1 MQVLAL
7 KYRPKHFSELV
18 GQESVAK
25 TLSLA
30 LDNQRLANAYL
41 FSGLRGSGKTSSSRI
56 FARAL
61 MCETGP
67 KAVPCDTCIQCQSA
81 LNNHHIDIIEMDGAS
96 NRGIDDVRNLIEQ
109 TRYKPSFGRYK
120 IFIIDEVH
128 MFTTEAFN
136 ALLKTLEEPP
146 SHVKFLLAT
155 TDALKLP
162 ATILSRTQHFRFKK
176 IPENSVISHLKTILE
191 KEQVSYETSALE
203 KLAHSGQGSL
213 RDTITLLEQ
222 AINYCDNAITESK
235 VAEML
240 GAIDRSVL
248 EDFFQSLINQDE
260 ARLQERYAIL
270 ENYETESV
278 LEEMMLFL
286 KAKLLSPDSYSILL
300 IERFFKIIMSSLSL
314 LKEGAN
320 ASFVLLLLKMKFKEA
335 LKLKAL
341 DDAILELEQSK
352 ESVLKPLNQNAN
364 ASKQEPKST
373 EKIEQAERIE
383 GTEKKEKL
391 ETRENTETLQT
402 LMLSAKDR
410 IFHNLFK
417 QVQTLVYERNYE
429 LGEVFEKNIRF
440 IDFDSQTKTLTWESL
455 ATDKDKELLR
465 ERFKI
470 VKSIVDGVFGK
481 GENIKI
487 ALKHHLENKS
497 TLETQEIKD
506 FKISSL
512 REKILPKPTIETTAE
527 TKENDTKEAVG
538 KALQTKENDTKEAV
552 GKALQTKEND
562 TKEAVGKALQT
573 KENDTKEAVGKALQT
588 KENDTKETK
597 ETQPKQA
604 PTALQEFMAN
614 HSELIEEIKSEFE
627 IKSVELL

>member
-191 KEQVSYETSALE
+191 KEQVSYESSALE

-235 VAEML
+235 VAAML

-260 ARLQERYAIL
+260 ARLKERYAIL

-352 ESVLKPLNQNAN
+352 ESVLKPLNQNAD
-364 ASKQEPKST
+364 APKQEPKST
-373 EKIEQAERIE
+373 EKIEKP
-383 GTEKKEKL
+383 EKKENA
-391 ETRENTETLQT
+391 ETPQT
-402 LMLSAKDR
+402 PMLSAKDR

-429 LGEVFEKNIRF
+429 LGVVFEKNIRF

-455 ATDKDKELLR
+455 ATNKDKELLR
-465 ERFKI
+465 ERSKI

-487 ALKHHLENKS
+487 ALKHHSENKS
-497 TLETQEIKD
+497 ALEETKEVKD

-512 REKILPKPTIETTAE
+512 REKILPKPTTETTAE
-527 TKENDTKEAVG
+527 MKEKEVQKNEIKEKEIKENDTKEI
-538 KALQTKENDTKEAV
+538 Q
-552 GKALQTKEND
+552 
-562 TKEAVGKALQT
+562 
-573 KENDTKEAVGKALQT
+573 
-588 KENDTKETK
+588 

-614 HSELIEEIKSEFE
+614 HSNLIEEIKSEFE

>member
-61 MCETGP
+61 MCEEGP
-67 KAVPCDTCIQCQSA
+67 KAVPCDTCTQCQSA

-286 KAKLLSPDSYSILL
+286 KAKLLSPDFYSILL

-335 LKLKAL
+335 LKFKAL
-341 DDAILELEQSK
+341 DDAILELEQNK
-352 ESVLKPLNQNAN
+352 ESVLKPLSQNAN
-364 ASKQEPKST
+364 AFKQEFKSA
-373 EKIEQAERIE
+373 EKIEKPEKREGAEKRE
-383 GTEKKEKL
+383 SA
-391 ETRENTETLQT
+391 ETPQT
-402 LMLSAKDR
+402 PMLSAKDR

-429 LGEVFEKNIRF
+429 LGAVFEKNIRF

-455 ATDKDKELLR
+455 ATHKDKELLR

-487 ALKHHLENKS
+487 ALKNQNKS
-497 TLETQEIKD
+497 ALEEIKE
-506 FKISSL
+506 FKFPYS
-512 REKILPKPTIETTAE
+512 KPKPTTETTAE
-527 TKENDTKEAVG
+527 MKEKETKDAVEKKAKEKDTKEAIENDTKEV
-538 KALQTKENDTKEAV
+538 Q
-552 GKALQTKEND
+552 
-562 TKEAVGKALQT
+562 
-573 KENDTKEAVGKALQT
+573 
-588 KENDTKETK
+588 

-614 HSELIEEIKSEFE
+614 HSNLIEEIKSEFE
-627 IKSVELL
+627 IKSVEWL

>member
-61 MCETGP
+61 MCEEGP
-67 KAVPCDTCIQCQSA
+67 KAVPCDTCAQCQSA

-286 KAKLLSPDSYSILL
+286 KAKLLSPDTYSILL
-300 IERFFKIIMSSLSL
+300 IERFFKIIMSGLSL

-352 ESVLKPLNQNAN
+352 ESALKPLNQNAN
-364 ASKQEPKST
+364 AFKQESA
-373 EKIEQAERIE
+373 EKIEKP
-383 GTEKKEKL
+383 EKKESA
-391 ETRENTETLQT
+391 ETPQT
-402 LMLSAKDR
+402 PMLSAKDH

-429 LGEVFEKNIRF
+429 LGAVFEKNIRF

-455 ATDKDKELLR
+455 ATHKDKELLR

-487 ALKHHLENKS
+487 ALKNQNKS
-497 TLETQEIKD
+497 ALEEIKE
-506 FKISSL
+506 FKFPYS
-512 REKILPKPTIETTAE
+512 KPKPTTETTAE
-527 TKENDTKEAVG
+527 MKEKETKEAV
-538 KALQTKENDTKEAV
+538 E
-552 GKALQTKEND
+552 
-562 TKEAVGKALQT
+562 
-573 KENDTKEAVGKALQT
+573 
-588 KENDTKETK
+588 KETK
-597 ETQPKQA
+597 EKETKEIQETQPKET

-614 HSELIEEIKSEFE
+614 HSDLIEEIKSEFE

>member
-191 KEQVSYETSALE
+191 KEQVSYESSALE

-260 ARLQERYAIL
+260 ARLQKRYAIL

-341 DDAILELEQSK
+341 DDAILELEQT
-352 ESVLKPLNQNAN
+352 PFNQSPSISYNAP
-364 ASKQEPKST
+364 KQEPKS
-373 EKIEQAERIE
+373 IERIE
-383 GTEKKEKL
+383 GTEKREKL
-391 ETRENTETLQT
+391 EKIVSAEAPQT
-402 LMLSAKDR
+402 PMLSAKDR

-429 LGEVFEKNIRF
+429 LGAVFEKNIRF

-470 VKSIVDGVFGK
+470 VKGIVDGVFGK

-497 TLETQEIKD
+497 APEETKEVKD

-512 REKILPKPTIETTAE
+512 REKILPKPTTETTAE
-527 TKENDTKEAVG
+527 MKENGKEAVG
-538 KALQTKENDTKEAV
+538 KALQTKENDTKEV
-552 GKALQTKEND
+552 Q
-562 TKEAVGKALQT
+562 
-573 KENDTKEAVGKALQT
+573 
-588 KENDTKETK
+588 
-597 ETQPKQA
+597 ETQPKEA

-614 HSELIEEIKSEFE
+614 HSNLIEEIKSEFE

>member
-191 KEQVSYETSALE
+191 KEQVSYESSALE

-341 DDAILELEQSK
+341 DDAILELEQT
-352 ESVLKPLNQNAN
+352 PFNQSPSISYNAP
-364 ASKQEPKST
+364 KQESKSI
-373 EKIEQAERIE
+373 EKREQREQIESIEKRESAE
-383 GTEKKEKL
+383 TP
-391 ETRENTETLQT
+391 QT
-402 LMLSAKDR
+402 PMLSAKDR

-429 LGEVFEKNIRF
+429 LGAVFEKNIRF

-455 ATDKDKELLR
+455 AADKDKELLR

-470 VKSIVDGVFGK
+470 VKGIVDGVFGK

-487 ALKHHLENKS
+487 ALNNHLENKS
-497 TLETQEIKD
+497 APLEEVKE

-512 REKILPKPTIETTAE
+512 REKISPKPTTETTAE
-527 TKENDTKEAVG
+527 IKENETKEKEIQENDTKEV
-538 KALQTKENDTKEAV
+538 Q
-552 GKALQTKEND
+552 
-562 TKEAVGKALQT
+562 
-573 KENDTKEAVGKALQT
+573 
-588 KENDTKETK
+588 
-597 ETQPKQA
+597 ETQPKET

>member
-352 ESVLKPLNQNAN
+352 ESAFQPLNQNAN
-364 ASKQEPKST
+364 APKQEPKST
-373 EKIEQAERIE
+373 ERIE
-383 GTEKKEKL
+383 GTEK
-391 ETRENTETLQT
+391 RENTEKIASVETPQT
-402 LMLSAKDR
+402 PMLSAKDR

-429 LGEVFEKNIRF
+429 LGVVFEKNIRF

-487 ALKHHLENKS
+487 ALKNHLENKS
-497 TLETQEIKD
+497 APEETKEVKD

-512 REKILPKPTIETTAE
+512 REKILPKSTTETTAEMQKKEVQKNEIKEKE
-527 TKENDTKEAVG
+527 TKENDTKEI
-538 KALQTKENDTKEAV
+538 Q
-552 GKALQTKEND
+552 
-562 TKEAVGKALQT
+562 
-573 KENDTKEAVGKALQT
+573 
-588 KENDTKETK
+588 

-614 HSELIEEIKSEFE
+614 HSNLIEEIKSEFE

>member
-191 KEQVSYETSALE
+191 KEQVSYEASALE

-222 AINYCDNAITESK
+222 AINYCDNAITERK

-270 ENYETESV
+270 ENYETEGV

-341 DDAILELEQSK
+341 DDAIVELEQT
-352 ESVLKPLNQNAN
+352 PFNQSPSINYNAP
-364 ASKQEPKST
+364 KQEPKS
-373 EKIEQAERIE
+373 AERIE
-383 GTEKKEKL
+383 GTEKREKL
-391 ETRENTETLQT
+391 EKRENAETPQT
-402 LMLSAKDR
+402 PMLSAKDR

-429 LGEVFEKNIRF
+429 LGAVFEKNIRF

-455 ATDKDKELLR
+455 AADKDKELLR

-470 VKSIVDGVFGK
+470 VKGIVDSVFGK

-487 ALKHHLENKS
+487 ALKHHFENKS
-497 TLETQEIKD
+497 APEETKE
-506 FKISSL
+506 FKFPPL
-512 REKILPKPTIETTAE
+512 KPKPTTETTAE
-527 TKENDTKEAVG
+527 MQEKETKEKEI
-538 KALQTKENDTKEAV
+538 KEKEI
-552 GKALQTKEND
+552 
-562 TKEAVGKALQT
+562 
-573 KENDTKEAVGKALQT
+573 
-588 KENDTKETK
+588 K
-597 ETQPKQA
+597 ETQPKES

>member
-61 MCETGP
+61 MCEEGP

-191 KEQVSYETSALE
+191 KEQVSYESSALE

-341 DDAILELEQSK
+341 DDAILELEQT
-352 ESVLKPLNQNAN
+352 PFNQNPSISYN
-364 ASKQEPKST
+364 APKQEPKST

-391 ETRENTETLQT
+391 ETRENAETLQT
-402 LMLSAKDR
+402 PMLSAKDR

-429 LGEVFEKNIRF
+429 LGAVFEKNIRF

-455 ATDKDKELLR
+455 ATNKDKELLR

-470 VKSIVDGVFGK
+470 VKGIVDGVFGK

-487 ALKHHLENKS
+487 ALKNHLENKS
-497 TLETQEIKD
+497 ALEETKEVKD

-512 REKILPKPTIETTAE
+512 REKILPKPTTETTAE
-527 TKENDTKEAVG
+527 TKEKEIKEAAEKETKEKEV
-538 KALQTKENDTKEAV
+538 QENDTKEI
-552 GKALQTKEND
+552 Q
-562 TKEAVGKALQT
+562 
-573 KENDTKEAVGKALQT
+573 
-588 KENDTKETK
+588 

>member
-61 MCETGP
+61 MCEEGP
-67 KAVPCDTCIQCQSA
+67 KAVPCDTCPQCQSA

-286 KAKLLSPDSYSILL
+286 KAKLLSPDAYSILL
-300 IERFFKIIMSSLSL
+300 IERFFKIIMSGLSL

-320 ASFVLLLLKMKFKEA
+320 ASFMLLLLKMKFKEA

-352 ESVLKPLNQNAN
+352 ESALKPLNQNAN
-364 ASKQEPKST
+364 AFKQESA
-373 EKIEQAERIE
+373 EKIEKP
-383 GTEKKEKL
+383 EKK
-391 ETRENTETLQT
+391 ENTETPQT
-402 LMLSAKDR
+402 PMLSAKDR

-429 LGEVFEKNIRF
+429 LGAVFEKNIRF

-455 ATDKDKELLR
+455 ATHKDKELLR

-487 ALKHHLENKS
+487 ALKNHSENKS
-497 TLETQEIKD
+497 ALEVVKE
-506 FKISSL
+506 FKFPSL
-512 REKILPKPTIETTAE
+512 KPKPTTETTAE
-527 TKENDTKEAVG
+527 MKEKDTKEAVEKETKEKEIQENDTKEV
-538 KALQTKENDTKEAV
+538 Q
-552 GKALQTKEND
+552 
-562 TKEAVGKALQT
+562 
-573 KENDTKEAVGKALQT
+573 
-588 KENDTKETK
+588 
-597 ETQPKQA
+597 ETQPKET

-614 HSELIEEIKSEFE
+614 HSNLIEEIKSEFE

>member
-191 KEQVSYETSALE
+191 KEQVSYEASALE

-235 VAEML
+235 VAAML

-270 ENYETESV
+270 ENYETEGV

-341 DDAILELEQSK
+341 DDAIVELEQSK
-352 ESVLKPLNQNAN
+352 ESVLKPINQNAN
-364 ASKQEPKST
+364 APKQEPKST
-373 EKIEQAERIE
+373 EKIEKP
-383 GTEKKEKL
+383 EK
-391 ETRENTETLQT
+391 RENAETPQT
-402 LMLSAKDR
+402 PMLSAKDR

-429 LGEVFEKNIRF
+429 LGAVFEKNIRF

-455 ATDKDKELLR
+455 AADKDKELLR

-497 TLETQEIKD
+497 APEETKE
-506 FKISSL
+506 FKFPPL
-512 REKILPKPTIETTAE
+512 KPQPTIETTAE

-538 KALQTKENDTKEAV
+538 KALQTKENDTKEV
-552 GKALQTKEND
+552 QEKEIKGNETKE
-562 TKEAVGKALQT
+562 VQ
-573 KENDTKEAVGKALQT
+573 
-588 KENDTKETK
+588 
-597 ETQPKQA
+597 ETQPKEA

>member
-30 LDNQRLANAYL
+30 LNNQRLANAYL

-61 MCETGP
+61 MCEEGP
-67 KAVPCDTCIQCQSA
+67 KAEPCDTCTQCQSA

-286 KAKLLSPDSYSILL
+286 KAKLLSPDAYSILL
-300 IERFFKIIMSSLSL
+300 IERFFKIIMSGLSL

-352 ESVLKPLNQNAN
+352 ESVLKPLSQNAN
-364 ASKQEPKST
+364 AFKQEPKIA
-373 EKIEQAERIE
+373 EKIEKPEKRESAE
-383 GTEKKEKL
+383 TP
-391 ETRENTETLQT
+391 QT
-402 LMLSAKDR
+402 PMLSAKDR

-429 LGEVFEKNIRF
+429 LGAVFEKNIRF

-455 ATDKDKELLR
+455 ATNKDKELLR

-487 ALKHHLENKS
+487 ALKNHSENKS
-497 TLETQEIKD
+497 TLEEIKE
-506 FKISSL
+506 FRFPSL
-512 REKILPKPTIETTAE
+512 KPKPTTETTAE
-527 TKENDTKEAVG
+527 TKEKEV
-538 KALQTKENDTKEAV
+538 QENDTKEAIE
-552 GKALQTKEND
+552 KETKEND
-562 TKEAVGKALQT
+562 AKEVQ
-573 KENDTKEAVGKALQT
+573 
-588 KENDTKETK
+588 
-597 ETQPKQA
+597 ETQPKET

-614 HSELIEEIKSEFE
+614 YSDLIEEIKSEFE

>member
-61 MCETGP
+61 MCEEGP
-67 KAVPCDTCIQCQSA
+67 KAVPCDTCPQCQSA
-81 LNNHHIDIIEMDGAS
+81 LNNHHIDIIEIDGAS

-286 KAKLLSPDSYSILL
+286 KAKLLSPDTYSILL

-320 ASFVLLLLKMKFKEA
+320 AGFVLLLLKMKFKEA

-352 ESVLKPLNQNAN
+352 ESAFQPLNQNAN
-364 ASKQEPKST
+364 AFKQEITDKIEKPEKREST
-373 EKIEQAERIE
+373 E
-383 GTEKKEKL
+383 TP
-391 ETRENTETLQT
+391 QT
-402 LMLSAKDR
+402 PMLSAKDR

-429 LGEVFEKNIRF
+429 LGAVFEKNIRF
-440 IDFDSQTKTLTWESL
+440 VDFDSQTKTLTWESL
-455 ATDKDKELLR
+455 ATNKDKELLR

-487 ALKHHLENKS
+487 ALKNHSENKS
-497 TLETQEIKD
+497 ALEVVKE
-506 FKISSL
+506 FKFPFS
-512 REKILPKPTIETTAE
+512 KPKPTTETTAE
-527 TKENDTKEAVG
+527 TKEN
-538 KALQTKENDTKEAV
+538 
-552 GKALQTKEND
+552 
-562 TKEAVGKALQT
+562 
-573 KENDTKEAVGKALQT
+573 
-588 KENDTKETK
+588 ETK
-597 ETQPKQA
+597 EKEVQENNIKEVKEIQPKEA

-614 HSELIEEIKSEFE
+614 YSDLIEEIKSEFE

>member
-191 KEQVSYETSALE
+191 KEQVSYESSALE

-341 DDAILELEQSK
+341 DDAILELEQT
-352 ESVLKPLNQNAN
+352 PFNQSHSISYNTP
-364 ASKQEPKST
+364 KQEPKSA
-373 EKIEQAERIE
+373 ERIEQAGRIE
-383 GTEKKEKL
+383 GTEK
-391 ETRENTETLQT
+391 RENTEKIASTEAPQT
-402 LMLSAKDR
+402 PMLSAKDR

-429 LGEVFEKNIRF
+429 LGAVFEKNIRF

-470 VKSIVDGVFGK
+470 VKGIVDGVFGK

-487 ALKHHLENKS
+487 ALKNHLENKS
-497 TLETQEIKD
+497 APEETKEVKD

-512 REKILPKPTIETTAE
+512 REKILSQPTTETTAE
-527 TKENDTKEAVG
+527 MKEKETKEAV
-538 KALQTKENDTKEAV
+538 KKEIKENE
-552 GKALQTKEND
+552 
-562 TKEAVGKALQT
+562 
-573 KENDTKEAVGKALQT
+573 T

-614 HSELIEEIKSEFE
+614 HSNLIEEIKSEFE

>member
-109 TRYKPSFGRYK
+109 TCYKPSFGRYK

-191 KEQVSYETSALE
+191 KEQVSYESSALE

-364 ASKQEPKST
+364 APKQEPKST

-383 GTEKKEKL
+383 GTEKRESAERIEGA
-391 ETRENTETLQT
+391 ETPQT
-402 LMLSAKDR
+402 PMLSAKDR

-429 LGEVFEKNIRF
+429 LGAVFEKNIRF

-470 VKSIVDGVFGK
+470 VKGIVDGVFGK

-487 ALKHHLENKS
+487 ALKNHSENKS
-497 TLETQEIKD
+497 TPLEEVKE

-512 REKILPKPTIETTAE
+512 REKILPQPTTETTAE
-527 TKENDTKEAVG
+527 MKEKETKEAAEKEIKENDTKEV
-538 KALQTKENDTKEAV
+538 Q
-552 GKALQTKEND
+552 
-562 TKEAVGKALQT
+562 
-573 KENDTKEAVGKALQT
+573 
-588 KENDTKETK
+588 
-597 ETQPKQA
+597 ETQPKET

>member
-61 MCETGP
+61 MCEEGP
-67 KAVPCDTCIQCQSA
+67 KAVPCDTCTQCQSA

-300 IERFFKIIMSSLSL
+300 IERFFKIIMSGLSL

-364 ASKQEPKST
+364 AFKQEPKSA
-373 EKIEQAERIE
+373 EKREKPEKRESAE
-383 GTEKKEKL
+383 TP
-391 ETRENTETLQT
+391 QT
-402 LMLSAKDR
+402 PMLSAKDR

-429 LGEVFEKNIRF
+429 LGAVFEKNIRF

-455 ATDKDKELLR
+455 ATNKDKELLR

-487 ALKHHLENKS
+487 ALKNHSENKS
-497 TLETQEIKD
+497 ALEEIKE
-506 FKISSL
+506 FKFLSL
-512 REKILPKPTIETTAE
+512 KPKPTTETTAE
-527 TKENDTKEAVG
+527 MKEKEVQKNDTKGAIEKETKEKEIQENDTKEI
-538 KALQTKENDTKEAV
+538 Q
-552 GKALQTKEND
+552 
-562 TKEAVGKALQT
+562 
-573 KENDTKEAVGKALQT
+573 
-588 KENDTKETK
+588 
-597 ETQPKQA
+597 ETQPKET

-614 HSELIEEIKSEFE
+614 YSDLIEEIKSEFE

>member
-61 MCETGP
+61 MCEEGP

-191 KEQVSYETSALE
+191 KEQVSYEASALE

-260 ARLQERYAIL
+260 VRLQERYTIL

-364 ASKQEPKST
+364 APKQEPKSA
-373 EKIEQAERIE
+373 EKIEKPEKIASAE
-383 GTEKKEKL
+383 TP
-391 ETRENTETLQT
+391 QT
-402 LMLSAKDR
+402 PMLSAKDR

-429 LGEVFEKNIRF
+429 LGAVFEKNIRF

-487 ALKHHLENKS
+487 ALKNHLENKS
-497 TLETQEIKD
+497 APEETKEVKE

-512 REKILPKPTIETTAE
+512 REKILSQPTTETTAE
-527 TKENDTKEAVG
+527 MKENETKEAVKKEIKENEIKENDTKEI
-538 KALQTKENDTKEAV
+538 QEI
-552 GKALQTKEND
+552 
-562 TKEAVGKALQT
+562 
-573 KENDTKEAVGKALQT
+573 
-588 KENDTKETK
+588 
-597 ETQPKQA
+597 QPKEA

-614 HSELIEEIKSEFE
+614 HSNLIEEIKSEFE

>member
-61 MCETGP
+61 MCEKGP
-67 KAVPCDTCIQCQSA
+67 KAVPCDTCPQCQSA

-260 ARLQERYAIL
+260 VRLKERYAIL

-286 KAKLLSPDSYSILL
+286 KAKLLSPDFYSILL
-300 IERFFKIIMSSLSL
+300 IERFFKIIMSGLSL

-341 DDAILELEQSK
+341 DDAILELEQNK

-364 ASKQEPKST
+364 APKQEPKSA
-373 EKIEQAERIE
+373 EKIEKPEKRESAE
-383 GTEKKEKL
+383 K
-391 ETRENTETLQT
+391 RENTETPQT
-402 LMLSAKDR
+402 PMLSAKDR

-429 LGEVFEKNIRF
+429 LGAVFEKNIRF

-455 ATDKDKELLR
+455 ATHKDKELLR

-481 GENIKI
+481 GESIKI
-487 ALKHHLENKS
+487 ALKNQNKS
-497 TLETQEIKD
+497 ALEEIKE
-506 FKISSL
+506 FKFPFS
-512 REKILPKPTIETTAE
+512 KPKPTTETTAE
-527 TKENDTKEAVG
+527 TKENETKEVAE
-538 KALQTKENDTKEAV
+538 KETKEKEVQENDTKEV
-552 GKALQTKEND
+552 QEI
-562 TKEAVGKALQT
+562 
-573 KENDTKEAVGKALQT
+573 
-588 KENDTKETK
+588 
-597 ETQPKQA
+597 QPKQA

-614 HSELIEEIKSEFE
+614 HSNLIEEIKSEFE
-627 IKSVELL
+627 IKSVEWL

>member
-191 KEQVSYETSALE
+191 KEQVSYESSALE
-203 KLAHSGQGSL
+203 KLTHSGQGSL

-235 VAEML
+235 VAAML

-270 ENYETESV
+270 ENYETEGV

-341 DDAILELEQSK
+341 DDAIVELEQT
-352 ESVLKPLNQNAN
+352 PFNQSPSISYNAP
-364 ASKQEPKST
+364 KQEPKS
-373 EKIEQAERIE
+373 AERIE
-383 GTEKKEKL
+383 GTEKRERI
-391 ETRENTETLQT
+391 ETPQT
-402 LMLSAKDR
+402 PMLSAKDR

-429 LGEVFEKNIRF
+429 LGAVFEKNIRF

-481 GENIKI
+481 GESIKI

-497 TLETQEIKD
+497 APEETKEVKD
-506 FKISSL
+506 FKFPFL
-512 REKILPKPTIETTAE
+512 KPQPTTETTAE
-527 TKENDTKEAVG
+527 TKENEKEAVG
-538 KALQTKENDTKEAV
+538 KALQTKENDTKEV
-552 GKALQTKEND
+552 KGKEIQ
-562 TKEAVGKALQT
+562 EA
-573 KENDTKEAVGKALQT
+573 
-588 KENDTKETK
+588 
-597 ETQPKQA
+597 QPKEA

>member
-61 MCETGP
+61 MCEEGP

-235 VAEML
+235 VAAML

-260 ARLQERYAIL
+260 ARLKERYAIL

-341 DDAILELEQSK
+341 DDAIVELEQA
-352 ESVLKPLNQNAN
+352 PFNQSPSISYNAP
-364 ASKQEPKST
+364 KQEFKNIEKR
-373 EKIEQAERIE
+373 EKIEQIE
-383 GTEKKEKL
+383 SIEK
-391 ETRENTETLQT
+391 RENAETPQT
-402 LMLSAKDR
+402 PMLSAKDR

-429 LGEVFEKNIRF
+429 LGVVFEKNIRF

-465 ERFKI
+465 ERVKI
-470 VKSIVDGVFGK
+470 VKSIVDSVFGK

-487 ALKHHLENKS
+487 ALKNHLENKS
-497 TLETQEIKD
+497 APEETKEVKD

-512 REKILPKPTIETTAE
+512 REKILPKPTTETTAE
-527 TKENDTKEAVG
+527 IQEKETKEAVKKEIKEKEIQKKEIKENDTKEV
-538 KALQTKENDTKEAV
+538 Q
-552 GKALQTKEND
+552 
-562 TKEAVGKALQT
+562 
-573 KENDTKEAVGKALQT
+573 
-588 KENDTKETK
+588 
-597 ETQPKQA
+597 ETQLKEA

-614 HSELIEEIKSEFE
+614 HSNLIEEIKSEFE

>member
-61 MCETGP
+61 MCEEGP

-213 RDTITLLEQ
+213 RDTITLLDQ

-341 DDAILELEQSK
+341 DDAILELEQTK
-352 ESVLKPLNQNAN
+352 ESVFQPLNQNAN
-364 ASKQEPKST
+364 APKQEPKSA
-373 EKIEQAERIE
+373 EKIENAE
-383 GTEKKEKL
+383 TP
-391 ETRENTETLQT
+391 QT
-402 LMLSAKDR
+402 PMLSAKDR

-429 LGEVFEKNIRF
+429 LGAVFEKNIRF

-455 ATDKDKELLR
+455 ATNKDKELLR

-470 VKSIVDGVFGK
+470 VKGIVDSVFGK
-481 GENIKI
+481 GESIKI
-487 ALKHHLENKS
+487 ALKNHSENKS
-497 TLETQEIKD
+497 AREETKEVKD

-512 REKILPKPTIETTAE
+512 REKILPKPTTETTAE
-527 TKENDTKEAVG
+527 MKEKEVQKNEIKEKEIKENDTKEV
-538 KALQTKENDTKEAV
+538 QEI
-552 GKALQTKEND
+552 
-562 TKEAVGKALQT
+562 
-573 KENDTKEAVGKALQT
+573 
-588 KENDTKETK
+588 
-597 ETQPKQA
+597 QPKEA

-614 HSELIEEIKSEFE
+614 HSNLIEEIKSEFE

>member
-30 LDNQRLANAYL
+30 LNNRRLANAYL

-191 KEQVSYETSALE
+191 KEQVSYESSALE

-260 ARLQERYAIL
+260 ARLKERYAIL

-364 ASKQEPKST
+364 APKQEPKS
-373 EKIEQAERIE
+373 AERIE
-383 GTEKKEKL
+383 RTEKKESAEKKENA
-391 ETRENTETLQT
+391 ETPQT
-402 LMLSAKDR
+402 PMLSAKDR

-429 LGEVFEKNIRF
+429 LGAVFEKNIRF

-455 ATDKDKELLR
+455 AADKDKELLR

-470 VKSIVDGVFGK
+470 VKGIVDGVFGK

-497 TLETQEIKD
+497 AREETKEVKD

-512 REKILPKPTIETTAE
+512 REKILPQPTTETTAE
-527 TKENDTKEAVG
+527 TKEKEIKEAAEKETKE
-538 KALQTKENDTKEAV
+538 KETKEKEVQENDTKEV
-552 GKALQTKEND
+552 Q
-562 TKEAVGKALQT
+562 
-573 KENDTKEAVGKALQT
+573 
-588 KENDTKETK
+588 

-614 HSELIEEIKSEFE
+614 HSNLIEEIKSEFE

>member
-61 MCETGP
+61 MCEEGP
-67 KAVPCDTCIQCQSA
+67 KAVPCDTCTQCQSA

-300 IERFFKIIMSSLSL
+300 MERFFKIIMSGLSL

-320 ASFVLLLLKMKFKEA
+320 TSFVLLLLKMKFKEA

-364 ASKQEPKST
+364 AFKQESKSAD
-373 EKIEQAERIE
+373 KIEKPEKRESAE
-383 GTEKKEKL
+383 TP
-391 ETRENTETLQT
+391 QT
-402 LMLSAKDR
+402 PMLSAKDR

-429 LGEVFEKNIRF
+429 LGAVFEKNIRF

-455 ATDKDKELLR
+455 ATYKDKELLR

-487 ALKHHLENKS
+487 ALKNHSENKS
-497 TLETQEIKD
+497 ALEEIKE
-506 FKISSL
+506 FKFPSL
-512 REKILPKPTIETTAE
+512 KPKPTTETTAETKEKETKEAIEKE
-527 TKENDTKEAVG
+527 TKENDTKEI
-538 KALQTKENDTKEAV
+538 Q
-552 GKALQTKEND
+552 
-562 TKEAVGKALQT
+562 
-573 KENDTKEAVGKALQT
+573 
-588 KENDTKETK
+588 
-597 ETQPKQA
+597 ETQPKET

-614 HSELIEEIKSEFE
+614 YSDLIEEIKSEFE

>member
-61 MCETGP
+61 ICEEGP

-191 KEQVSYETSALE
+191 KEQVSYESSALE

-364 ASKQEPKST
+364 APKQESKSI
-373 EKIEQAERIE
+373 EKREQREQRESIE
-383 GTEKKEKL
+383 K
-391 ETRENTETLQT
+391 RENTETPQT
-402 LMLSAKDR
+402 PMLSAKDR

-429 LGEVFEKNIRF
+429 LGAVFEKNICF

-487 ALKHHLENKS
+487 ALKNHLENKS
-497 TLETQEIKD
+497 AREETKEIKD

-512 REKILPKPTIETTAE
+512 KEKISPKPTTETMAE
-527 TKENDTKEAVG
+527 MKEKEIKEKEIKEKEIKEKEIKENDTKEV
-538 KALQTKENDTKEAV
+538 Q
-552 GKALQTKEND
+552 
-562 TKEAVGKALQT
+562 
-573 KENDTKEAVGKALQT
+573 
-588 KENDTKETK
+588 
-597 ETQPKQA
+597 ETQLKEA

-614 HSELIEEIKSEFE
+614 HSNLIEEIKSEFE

>member
-61 MCETGP
+61 MCEEGP
-67 KAVPCDTCIQCQSA
+67 KAVPCDTCTQCQSA

-300 IERFFKIIMSSLSL
+300 IERFFKIIMSGLSL

-352 ESVLKPLNQNAN
+352 ESTFQPLNQNAN
-364 ASKQEPKST
+364 APKQEPKIA
-373 EKIEQAERIE
+373 EKIEKP
-383 GTEKKEKL
+383 EK
-391 ETRENTETLQT
+391 RESVETLQT
-402 LMLSAKDR
+402 PMLSAKDR

-429 LGEVFEKNIRF
+429 LGAVFEKNIRF

-455 ATDKDKELLR
+455 ATHKDKELLR

-487 ALKHHLENKS
+487 ALKNHSENKS
-497 TLETQEIKD
+497 TREVVKE
-506 FKISSL
+506 FKFPSL
-512 REKILPKPTIETTAE
+512 KPKPTTETTAE
-527 TKENDTKEAVG
+527 TKEKETKEAV
-538 KALQTKENDTKEAV
+538 ENDTKE
-552 GKALQTKEND
+552 KEVQKND
-562 TKEAVGKALQT
+562 AKEVQ
-573 KENDTKEAVGKALQT
+573 
-588 KENDTKETK
+588 
-597 ETQPKQA
+597 ETQPKEA

-614 HSELIEEIKSEFE
+614 YSDLIEEIKSEFE

>member
-61 MCETGP
+61 MCEEGP

-109 TRYKPSFGRYK
+109 THYKPSFGRYK

-235 VAEML
+235 VAAML

-260 ARLQERYAIL
+260 ARLKERYTIL

-286 KAKLLSPDSYSILL
+286 KAKLLSPDFYSILL

-341 DDAILELEQSK
+341 DDAILELEQA
-352 ESVLKPLNQNAN
+352 PFNQSPSISYNAP
-364 ASKQEPKST
+364 KQEPKSA

-383 GTEKKEKL
+383 GTEKKESAEKK
-391 ETRENTETLQT
+391 ENTETPQT
-402 LMLSAKDR
+402 PMLSAKDR

-417 QVQTLVYERNYE
+417 QIQTLVYERNYE
-429 LGEVFEKNIRF
+429 LGAVFEKNIRF

-455 ATDKDKELLR
+455 ATNKDKELLR

-481 GENIKI
+481 GESIKI
-487 ALKHHLENKS
+487 ALKNHLENKS
-497 TLETQEIKD
+497 AREETKEVKD

-512 REKILPKPTIETTAE
+512 REKILPKPTTETTAE
-527 TKENDTKEAVG
+527 MKEKETKEAVKKEIKEKEIKEKEIKEKEIKENDTKEV
-538 KALQTKENDTKEAV
+538 Q
-552 GKALQTKEND
+552 
-562 TKEAVGKALQT
+562 
-573 KENDTKEAVGKALQT
+573 
-588 KENDTKETK
+588 
-597 ETQPKQA
+597 ETQPKEA

>member
-61 MCETGP
+61 MCEEGP

-300 IERFFKIIMSSLSL
+300 IERFFKIIMSGLSL

-341 DDAILELEQSK
+341 DDAILELEQNK
-352 ESVLKPLNQNAN
+352 ESALKPLSQNAN
-364 ASKQEPKST
+364 AFKQESA
-373 EKIEQAERIE
+373 EKIEKPEKRESAE
-383 GTEKKEKL
+383 TP
-391 ETRENTETLQT
+391 QT
-402 LMLSAKDR
+402 PMLSAKDR

-429 LGEVFEKNIRF
+429 LGVVFEKNIRF

-455 ATDKDKELLR
+455 ATHKDKELLR

-487 ALKHHLENKS
+487 ALKNHSENKS
-497 TLETQEIKD
+497 ALEVVKE
-506 FKISSL
+506 FKFPYS
-512 REKILPKPTIETTAE
+512 KPKPTTETTAE
-527 TKENDTKEAVG
+527 MKE
-538 KALQTKENDTKEAV
+538 
-552 GKALQTKEND
+552 
-562 TKEAVGKALQT
+562 
-573 KENDTKEAVGKALQT
+573 
-588 KENDTKETK
+588 KETK
-597 ETQPKQA
+597 EIQETQPKET
-604 PTALQEFMAN
+604 PTALQEFMTN
-614 HSELIEEIKSEFE
+614 HSDLIEEIKSEFE

>member
-61 MCETGP
+61 MCEEGP
-67 KAVPCDTCIQCQSA
+67 KAVPCDTCPQCQSA

-300 IERFFKIIMSSLSL
+300 TERFFKIIMSGLSL

-364 ASKQEPKST
+364 AFKQESKNA
-373 EKIEQAERIE
+373 EKIEKPEKRESAE
-383 GTEKKEKL
+383 TP
-391 ETRENTETLQT
+391 QT
-402 LMLSAKDR
+402 PMLSAKDR

-429 LGEVFEKNIRF
+429 LGAVFEKNIRF

-455 ATDKDKELLR
+455 ATHKDKELLR

-487 ALKHHLENKS
+487 ALKNHSENKS
-497 TLETQEIKD
+497 ALEEIKE
-506 FKISSL
+506 FKFPFS
-512 REKILPKPTIETTAE
+512 KPKPTTETTAE
-527 TKENDTKEAVG
+527 TKENDTKEAVEK
-538 KALQTKENDTKEAV
+538 KAKEKEIQENNTKEI
-552 GKALQTKEND
+552 Q
-562 TKEAVGKALQT
+562 
-573 KENDTKEAVGKALQT
+573 
-588 KENDTKETK
+588 
-597 ETQPKQA
+597 ETQPKET

-614 HSELIEEIKSEFE
+614 HSDLIEEIKSEFE

>member
-67 KAVPCDTCIQCQSA
+67 KAVPCDTCTQCQSA

-191 KEQVSYETSALE
+191 KEQVSYESSALE

-260 ARLQERYAIL
+260 TRLQERYAIL

-278 LEEMMLFL
+278 LEEMMFFL

-352 ESVLKPLNQNAN
+352 ESAFQPLNQNAN
-364 ASKQEPKST
+364 APKQEPKS
-373 EKIEQAERIE
+373 AERIE
-383 GTEKKEKL
+383 VTEKRESTEKIASA
-391 ETRENTETLQT
+391 ETPQT
-402 LMLSAKDR
+402 PMLSAKDR

-429 LGEVFEKNIRF
+429 LGAVFEKNIRF

-455 ATDKDKELLR
+455 ATNKDKELLR

-487 ALKHHLENKS
+487 ALKNHLENKS
-497 TLETQEIKD
+497 TREETKEVKD

-512 REKILPKPTIETTAE
+512 REKILPKPTTETTAE
-527 TKENDTKEAVG
+527 MKEKEVQKNEIKEKEIKENDTKEV
-538 KALQTKENDTKEAV
+538 Q
-552 GKALQTKEND
+552 
-562 TKEAVGKALQT
+562 
-573 KENDTKEAVGKALQT
+573 
-588 KENDTKETK
+588 
-597 ETQPKQA
+597 ETQPKES

>member
-61 MCETGP
+61 MCEEGP

-191 KEQVSYETSALE
+191 KEQVSYESSALE

-235 VAEML
+235 VAAML

-270 ENYETESV
+270 ENYETEGV

-286 KAKLLSPDSYSILL
+286 KAKLLSPDTYSILL

-352 ESVLKPLNQNAN
+352 ESAFQPLNQNAN
-364 ASKQEPKST
+364 APKQEPKSA

-383 GTEKKEKL
+383 RTEK
-391 ETRENTETLQT
+391 RENAETPQT
-402 LMLSAKDR
+402 PMLSAKDR

-429 LGEVFEKNIRF
+429 LGAVFEKNIRF

-455 ATDKDKELLR
+455 ATNKDKELLR

-487 ALKHHLENKS
+487 ALKNHLENKS
-497 TLETQEIKD
+497 AREETKEI
-506 FKISSL
+506 KISSL
-512 REKILPKPTIETTAE
+512 REKILPQPTTETTAE
-527 TKENDTKEAVG
+527 MKEKEVQKNEIKEKEIKENDTKEV
-538 KALQTKENDTKEAV
+538 Q
-552 GKALQTKEND
+552 
-562 TKEAVGKALQT
+562 
-573 KENDTKEAVGKALQT
+573 
-588 KENDTKETK
+588 

>member
-61 MCETGP
+61 MCEEGP
-67 KAVPCDTCIQCQSA
+67 KSVPCDTCIQCQSA

-260 ARLQERYAIL
+260 VQLQERYAIL

-286 KAKLLSPDSYSILL
+286 KAKLLSPDTYSILL
-300 IERFFKIIMSSLSL
+300 IERFFKIIMSGLSL

-352 ESVLKPLNQNAN
+352 ESALKPLNQNAN
-364 ASKQEPKST
+364 APKQESKIA
-373 EKIEQAERIE
+373 EKIEKP
-383 GTEKKEKL
+383 EKKESA
-391 ETRENTETLQT
+391 ETPQT
-402 LMLSAKDR
+402 PMLSAKDR

-429 LGEVFEKNIRF
+429 LGAVFEKNIRF

-455 ATDKDKELLR
+455 ATHKDKELLR

-487 ALKHHLENKS
+487 ALKNHSENKS
-497 TLETQEIKD
+497 ALEVVKE
-506 FKISSL
+506 FKFPSL
-512 REKILPKPTIETTAE
+512 KPKPTTETTAEMKEKE
-527 TKENDTKEAVG
+527 TKENDTKEI
-538 KALQTKENDTKEAV
+538 Q
-552 GKALQTKEND
+552 
-562 TKEAVGKALQT
+562 
-573 KENDTKEAVGKALQT
+573 
-588 KENDTKETK
+588 
-597 ETQPKQA
+597 ETQPKET

-614 HSELIEEIKSEFE
+614 YSDLIEEIKSEFE

>member
-25 TLSLA
+25 TLSLS

-61 MCETGP
+61 MCEEGP

-191 KEQVSYETSALE
+191 KEQVSYESSALE

-260 ARLQERYAIL
+260 ARLKERYAIL

-364 ASKQEPKST
+364 APKQEFKGT

-383 GTEKKEKL
+383 GTEKREKL

-402 LMLSAKDR
+402 PMLSAKDR

-429 LGEVFEKNIRF
+429 LGAVFEKNIRF

-455 ATDKDKELLR
+455 AADKDKELLR

-470 VKSIVDGVFGK
+470 VKGIVDGIFGK

-497 TLETQEIKD
+497 AREETKEVKD

-512 REKILPKPTIETTAE
+512 REKILPKPTTETMAE
-527 TKENDTKEAVG
+527 MKE
-538 KALQTKENDTKEAV
+538 
-552 GKALQTKEND
+552 
-562 TKEAVGKALQT
+562 
-573 KENDTKEAVGKALQT
+573 
-588 KENDTKETK
+588 KETK
-597 ETQPKQA
+597 EKEVQENNTKEIQETQPKEA

-614 HSELIEEIKSEFE
+614 HSNLIEEIKSEFE

>member
-191 KEQVSYETSALE
+191 KEQVSYESSALE

-260 ARLQERYAIL
+260 ARLKERYAIL
-270 ENYETESV
+270 ENYETEGV

-341 DDAILELEQSK
+341 DDAILELEQT
-352 ESVLKPLNQNAN
+352 PFNQSPSISYNAP
-364 ASKQEPKST
+364 KQEPKSA
-373 EKIEQAERIE
+373 EKIEKP
-383 GTEKKEKL
+383 EK
-391 ETRENTETLQT
+391 RENTEKIASTETPQT
-402 LMLSAKDR
+402 PMLSAKDR

-429 LGEVFEKNIRF
+429 LGAVFEKNIRF

-455 ATDKDKELLR
+455 AADKDKELLR

-470 VKSIVDGVFGK
+470 VKGIVDGVFGK

-497 TLETQEIKD
+497 AREETKEVKD

-512 REKILPKPTIETTAE
+512 REKILPQPTTETTAE
-527 TKENDTKEAVG
+527 MKEKEIKEAAEKETKEKEVQENDTKEI
-538 KALQTKENDTKEAV
+538 
-552 GKALQTKEND
+552 
-562 TKEAVGKALQT
+562 
-573 KENDTKEAVGKALQT
+573 
-588 KENDTKETK
+588 K
-597 ETQPKQA
+597 ETQPKEA

-614 HSELIEEIKSEFE
+614 HSDLIEEIKSEFE

>member
-191 KEQVSYETSALE
+191 KEQVSYEASALE

-213 RDTITLLEQ
+213 RDTLTLLEQ

-260 ARLQERYAIL
+260 ARLKERYAIL

-352 ESVLKPLNQNAN
+352 ESALKPLNQNAN
-364 ASKQEPKST
+364 APKQEPKSAEKIEKPEKREST
-373 EKIEQAERIE
+373 EKIASAE
-383 GTEKKEKL
+383 TP
-391 ETRENTETLQT
+391 QT
-402 LMLSAKDR
+402 PMLSVKDR

-429 LGEVFEKNIRF
+429 LGAVFEKNIRF

-455 ATDKDKELLR
+455 ATNKDKELLR

-481 GENIKI
+481 GESIKI
-487 ALKHHLENKS
+487 ALKNHLENKS
-497 TLETQEIKD
+497 AREETKEVKD

-512 REKILPKPTIETTAE
+512 REKILPKPTTETTAE
-527 TKENDTKEAVG
+527 MKEKETKEVAEKETKEKETKEKEIQENDTKEV
-538 KALQTKENDTKEAV
+538 Q
-552 GKALQTKEND
+552 
-562 TKEAVGKALQT
+562 
-573 KENDTKEAVGKALQT
+573 
-588 KENDTKETK
+588 

-614 HSELIEEIKSEFE
+614 HSNLIEEIKSEFE

>member
-61 MCETGP
+61 MCEEGP
-67 KAVPCDTCIQCQSA
+67 KAVPCDTCTQCQSA

-286 KAKLLSPDSYSILL
+286 KAKLLSPDTYSILL

-320 ASFVLLLLKMKFKEA
+320 AGFVLLLLKMKFKEA

-352 ESVLKPLNQNAN
+352 ESAFQPLNQNAN
-364 ASKQEPKST
+364 AFKQEITDKIEKPEKREST
-373 EKIEQAERIE
+373 E
-383 GTEKKEKL
+383 TP
-391 ETRENTETLQT
+391 QT
-402 LMLSAKDR
+402 PMLSAKDR

-429 LGEVFEKNIRF
+429 LGAVFEKNIRF
-440 IDFDSQTKTLTWESL
+440 VDFDSQTKTLTWESL
-455 ATDKDKELLR
+455 ATNKDKELLR

-470 VKSIVDGVFGK
+470 VKSIVNGVFGK

-487 ALKHHLENKS
+487 ALKNHSENKS
-497 TLETQEIKD
+497 ALEVVKE
-506 FKISSL
+506 FKFPSL
-512 REKILPKPTIETTAE
+512 KPKPTTETIAE
-527 TKENDTKEAVG
+527 TKEKDTKEAVE
-538 KALQTKENDTKEAV
+538 KETKEKEVQKNDTKEI
-552 GKALQTKEND
+552 Q
-562 TKEAVGKALQT
+562 
-573 KENDTKEAVGKALQT
+573 
-588 KENDTKETK
+588 
-597 ETQPKQA
+597 ETQPKET

-614 HSELIEEIKSEFE
+614 YSDLIEEIKSEFE

>member
-96 NRGIDDVRNLIEQ
+96 NRGIDDVRNLMEQ

-176 IPENSVISHLKTILE
+176 IPENSVISHLKIILE

-260 ARLQERYAIL
+260 VRLKERYAIL

-352 ESVLKPLNQNAN
+352 ESTFQPLNQNAN
-364 ASKQEPKST
+364 APKQEFKSA
-373 EKIEQAERIE
+373 EKVENP
-383 GTEKKEKL
+383 EKKESA
-391 ETRENTETLQT
+391 ETPQT
-402 LMLSAKDR
+402 PMLSAKDR

-429 LGEVFEKNIRF
+429 LGAVFEKNIRF
-440 IDFDSQTKTLTWESL
+440 VDFDSQTKTLTWESL
-455 ATDKDKELLR
+455 ATNKDKELLR

-487 ALKHHLENKS
+487 ALKNHSENKS
-497 TLETQEIKD
+497 ALEVVKELK
-506 FKISSL
+506 FPYSK
-512 REKILPKPTIETTAE
+512 PKPTTETTAE
-527 TKENDTKEAVG
+527 TKEKETKE
-538 KALQTKENDTKEAV
+538 KETKEKETKEKETKEVQENDTKV
-552 GKALQTKEND
+552 VQ
-562 TKEAVGKALQT
+562 
-573 KENDTKEAVGKALQT
+573 
-588 KENDTKETK
+588 

-614 HSELIEEIKSEFE
+614 HSNLIEEIKSEFE

>member
-61 MCETGP
+61 MCEEGP

-213 RDTITLLEQ
+213 RDTLTLLEQ

-260 ARLQERYAIL
+260 AQLKERYAIL

-352 ESVLKPLNQNAN
+352 ESVFQPLNQNAN
-364 ASKQEPKST
+364 ASKQEFKS
-373 EKIEQAERIE
+373 AERIE
-383 GTEKKEKL
+383 GTQKRESTEK
-391 ETRENTETLQT
+391 RENAETPQT
-402 LMLSAKDR
+402 PMLSAKDR

-429 LGEVFEKNIRF
+429 LGAVFEKNIRF

-455 ATDKDKELLR
+455 ATNKDKELLR

-481 GENIKI
+481 GESIKI
-487 ALKHHLENKS
+487 ALNNHLENKS
-497 TLETQEIKD
+497 APLEEVKE

-512 REKILPKPTIETTAE
+512 REKIPPKPTTETTAE
-527 TKENDTKEAVG
+527 MQENETKEAVG
-538 KALQTKENDTKEAV
+538 KETKIKEQEVQENE
-552 GKALQTKEND
+552 
-562 TKEAVGKALQT
+562 
-573 KENDTKEAVGKALQT
+573 T

-597 ETQPKQA
+597 ETQSKEA

-614 HSELIEEIKSEFE
+614 HSNLIEEIKSEFE

>member
-67 KAVPCDTCIQCQSA
+67 KAVPCDTCTQCQSA

-191 KEQVSYETSALE
+191 KEQVSYESSALE

-352 ESVLKPLNQNAN
+352 ESAFQPLNQNAN
-364 ASKQEPKST
+364 APKQEPKST

-383 GTEKKEKL
+383 GTEKREKPEKKENA
-391 ETRENTETLQT
+391 EAPQT
-402 LMLSAKDR
+402 PMLSAKDR

-429 LGEVFEKNIRF
+429 LGAVFEKNIRF

-487 ALKHHLENKS
+487 ALKNHLENKS
-497 TLETQEIKD
+497 AREETKEV
-506 FKISSL
+506 KISSL
-512 REKILPKPTIETTAE
+512 REKILPKPTTETTAE
-527 TKENDTKEAVG
+527 MKEKETKEKEVQENDTKEV
-538 KALQTKENDTKEAV
+538 Q
-552 GKALQTKEND
+552 
-562 TKEAVGKALQT
+562 
-573 KENDTKEAVGKALQT
+573 
-588 KENDTKETK
+588 
-597 ETQPKQA
+597 ETQPKEA

-614 HSELIEEIKSEFE
+614 HSNLIKEIKSEFE

>member
-61 MCETGP
+61 MCEEGP

-191 KEQVSYETSALE
+191 KEQVSYESSALE

-300 IERFFKIIMSSLSL
+300 IERFFKIIMSGLSL

-364 ASKQEPKST
+364 APKQEFKGT

-383 GTEKKEKL
+383 GTEKKESAEKI
-391 ETRENTETLQT
+391 ESTETPQT
-402 LMLSAKDR
+402 PMLSAKDR

-417 QVQTLVYERNYE
+417 QVQTLVYERNCE
-429 LGEVFEKNIRF
+429 LGAVFEKNIRF

-470 VKSIVDGVFGK
+470 VKGIVDGVFGK

-487 ALKHHLENKS
+487 ALKNHLENKS
-497 TLETQEIKD
+497 APEETKEV
-506 FKISSL
+506 KISSL
-512 REKILPKPTIETTAE
+512 REKILPKPTTETTAE
-527 TKENDTKEAVG
+527 MQEKETKEAVKKEIQEKEVQENDTKEV
-538 KALQTKENDTKEAV
+538 Q
-552 GKALQTKEND
+552 
-562 TKEAVGKALQT
+562 
-573 KENDTKEAVGKALQT
+573 
-588 KENDTKETK
+588 
-597 ETQPKQA
+597 ETQPKES

-614 HSELIEEIKSEFE
+614 HSNLIEEIKSEFE

>member
-61 MCETGP
+61 MCEEGP
-67 KAVPCDTCIQCQSA
+67 KAVPCDTCTQCQSA

-191 KEQVSYETSALE
+191 KEQVSYESSALE

-341 DDAILELEQSK
+341 DDAILELEQTK

-364 ASKQEPKST
+364 APKQEPKSA
-373 EKIEQAERIE
+373 EKIEKP
-383 GTEKKEKL
+383 EK
-391 ETRENTETLQT
+391 RENAETFQT
-402 LMLSAKDR
+402 PMLSAKDR

-417 QVQTLVYERNYE
+417 QVQTQVSERNYE

-455 ATDKDKELLR
+455 ATNKDKELLR

-470 VKSIVDGVFGK
+470 VKSIVDAVFGK

-487 ALKHHLENKS
+487 ALKNHSENKS
-497 TLETQEIKD
+497 APEEVKE
-506 FKISSL
+506 FKPLSSKL
-512 REKILPKPTIETTAE
+512 KPTIETTAE
-527 TKENDTKEAVG
+527 MKE
-538 KALQTKENDTKEAV
+538 
-552 GKALQTKEND
+552 
-562 TKEAVGKALQT
+562 
-573 KENDTKEAVGKALQT
+573 
-588 KENDTKETK
+588 KETK
-597 ETQPKQA
+597 EVKET

-614 HSELIEEIKSEFE
+614 NPDLIEEIKSEFE

>member
-61 MCETGP
+61 MCEEGP
-67 KAVPCDTCIQCQSA
+67 KAVPCDICTQCQSA

-120 IFIIDEVH
+120 IFILAEVH
-128 MFTTEAFN
+128 MFPTEAFN
-136 ALLKTLEEPP
+136 ALLRTLEEPP

-235 VAEML
+235 VATML

-260 ARLQERYAIL
+260 VRLQERYAIL

-373 EKIEQAERIE
+373 EKIEKP
-383 GTEKKEKL
+383 EK
-391 ETRENTETLQT
+391 RENTETPQT
-402 LMLSAKDR
+402 PMLSAKDR

-429 LGEVFEKNIRF
+429 LGAVFEKNIRF

-455 ATDKDKELLR
+455 ATHKDKELLR

-487 ALKHHLENKS
+487 ALKNHSENKS
-497 TLETQEIKD
+497 ALEVVKE
-506 FKISSL
+506 FKFPSS
-512 REKILPKPTIETTAE
+512 KPKPTTEMTAE
-527 TKENDTKEAVG
+527 TKEKEIKEAVEKETKENEIQKNDTKEV
-538 KALQTKENDTKEAV
+538 KEI
-552 GKALQTKEND
+552 
-562 TKEAVGKALQT
+562 
-573 KENDTKEAVGKALQT
+573 
-588 KENDTKETK
+588 
-597 ETQPKQA
+597 QPKEI

-614 HSELIEEIKSEFE
+614 HSDLIEEIKSEFE